1 MAQSYLSS
9 GNTISGLGVLLE
21 SQDGAYTLNLAT
33 NGTLEVIE
41 TSTNAVISSTNNSKP
56 GADLFLQTFGDLYL
70 VPSGGGIAWE
80 AIANPLSL
88 PGPFYLSMDNDGC
101 LRIYPNYSAPPTP
114 PLSYSDAIWTSY
126 NLQAQSYLTG
136 PVLPAAKAQ
145 EEQGFQ
151 LTSQNGLFTM
161 VLQNDGNLV
170 VYYWL
175 NGNQS
180 VSTNAVVCFS
190 PETFGT
196 PGRTLYFGGGVL
208 IVGTGNMATSSVYL
222 WEINTNPSGAA
233 VESCLSMDN
242 DGCIRI
248 YPSATP
254 PPLNPASPNTTAL
267 WQSPNGALANLM
279 NNPAV
284 AQYPTGANGGF
295 TANQQT
301 MYGVL
306 VQEFNTSF
314 PADVSDL
321 RTDVYPDN
329 ETYVPSNVYTTVKDL
344 ATPTTFPGTCTA
356 ADWAFVQAQILVE
369 TNDLSSLLGFQ
380 TDFKANTTATQTQLQ
395 SSFLLAQGYINTQVG
410 QMGNNGGTP
419 TGVGLLSSVFSGI
432 LGIAGAAVPG
442 AGIVCAVMG
451 AIVGILASLPEGG
464 AGDEISGTVLGEE
477 ATFETSLNN
486 TMAAVLTQAGYIYPG
501 TPGGLAN
508 PIAGDWG
515 KLQQFCGLLGT
526 GALATGS
533 VDYSALSNQFE
544 ISFYQMIM
552 KSFTAVVLWTCTDND
567 IKTSARLGGS
577 ISGLYFSYL
586 PYTNCMNPYS
596 LDDNNGQGALWDRLT
611 NGLGISQE
619 TIIGTV
625 VNGAVQGWWPCLP
638 YYTGLQELTNF
649 TYGGDSYIY
658 TLQSAA
664 S

>member
-1 MAQSYLSS
+1 
-9 GNTISGLGVLLE
+9 
-21 SQDGAYTLNLAT
+21 
-33 NGTLEVIE
+33 
-41 TSTNAVISSTNNSKP
+41 
-56 GADLFLQTFGDLYL
+56 
-70 VPSGGGIAWE
+70 
-80 AIANPLSL
+80 
-88 PGPFYLSMDNDGC
+88 
-101 LRIYPNYSAPPTP
+101 
-114 PLSYSDAIWTSY
+114 
-126 NLQAQSYLTG
+126 
-136 PVLPAAKAQ
+136 
-145 EEQGFQ
+145 
-151 LTSQNGLFTM
+151 
-161 VLQNDGNLV
+161 
-170 VYYWL
+170 
-175 NGNQS
+175 
-180 VSTNAVVCFS
+180 
-190 PETFGT
+190 
-196 PGRTLYFGGGVL
+196 
-208 IVGTGNMATSSVYL
+208 
-222 WEINTNPSGAA
+222 
-233 VESCLSMDN
+233 
-242 DGCIRI
+242 
-248 YPSATP
+248 
-254 PPLNPASPNTTAL
+254 
-267 WQSPNGALANLM
+267 M

-410 QMGNNGGTP
+410 QLGNNGGTP

-577 ISGLYFSYL
+577 ISGLYFSHL